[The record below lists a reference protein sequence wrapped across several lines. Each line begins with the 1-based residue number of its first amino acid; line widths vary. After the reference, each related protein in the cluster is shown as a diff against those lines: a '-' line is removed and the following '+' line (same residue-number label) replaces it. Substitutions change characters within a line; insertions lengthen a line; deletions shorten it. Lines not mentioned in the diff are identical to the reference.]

1 MNTSLRLMQLFAC
14 AALAASS
21 AYSAAAVNRCVGPDG
36 VVLFTDQDCP
46 ASSRPTSSD
55 DGSVGIAINTGGVA
69 ATRQDDGVEHVS
81 PGIVRASLP
90 RSAWADLPRPLQR
103 KTIGLDAG
111 TLQAAR
117 VTMQMQDEMRRQRHV
132 ASLR

>member
-1 MNTSLRLMQLFAC
+1 MNTPLTLIQLLAC

-21 AYSAAAVNRCVGPDG
+21 SLAGAAVNRCVDASGQ
-36 VVLFTDQDCP
+36 VLFTDQDCP
-46 ASSRPTSSD
+46 AGSHGGASD
-55 DGSVGIAINTGGVA
+55 DGSVGIAINTGGA
-69 ATRQDDGVEHVS
+69 SAKPIDGVEHVT
-81 PGIVRASLP
+81 PGIVRATLP

-117 VTMQMQDEMRRQRHV
+117 ETMQMQDEMRRQRHV

>member
-36 VVLFTDQDCP
+36 VILFTDQECP
-46 ASSRPTSSD
+46 ASSRQATSD
-55 DGSVGIAINTGGVA
+55 DGSVGIAINTGGA
-69 ATRQDDGVEHVS
+69 AARQDDGVEHVS

-90 RSAWADLPRPLQR
+90 RSVWADLPRPLQR

>member
-14 AALAASS
+14 AVLAASS

-36 VVLFTDQDCP
+36 QVLFTDQDCP
-46 ASSRPTSSD
+46 ASGRSATSD

-69 ATRQDDGVEHVS
+69 ARPDDGVEHVS

>member
-1 MNTSLRLMQLFAC
+1 MNTSLRLMRLFAC

-21 AYSAAAVNRCVGPDG
+21 ALSAAAVNRCVGADG
-36 VVLFTDQDCP
+36 QVLFTDQDCP
-46 ASSRPTSSD
+46 AGGRPGASD
-55 DGSVGIAINTGGVA
+55 DGGAGIAINTGA
-69 ATRQDDGVEHVS
+69 AARQDDGVEHVT

-117 VTMQMQDEMRRQRHV
+117 ETMLMQDEMRRQRHV

>member
-1 MNTSLRLMQLFAC
+1 MNASLRLMQLFAC
-14 AALAASS
+14 AALSASS
-21 AYSAAAVNRCVGPDG
+21 AFSAAAVNRCVGPDG
-36 VVLFTDQDCP
+36 QVLFTDQDCP
-46 ASSRPTSSD
+46 AASRAVSD
-55 DGSVGIAINTGGVA
+55 DGRVGVAINTGGPVA
-69 ATRQDDGVEHVS
+69 RLDDGVEHVS
-81 PGIVRASLP
+81 PGIARASLP

>member
-36 VVLFTDQDCP
+36 VVLFTDQECP
-46 ASSRPTSSD
+46 VSSRSASSD
-55 DGSVGIAINTGGVA
+55 DGSVGIAINTGGVTA
-69 ATRQDDGVEHVS
+69 RSDDGVEHVS

-90 RSAWADLPRPLQR
+90 RSVWADLPRPLQR